1 MRFSSISTVLL
12 GLIGS
17 VSAFGGIAPDSR
29 QFRTLERHGLTVFKH
44 AATDSKLEYVTN
56 SGICETTP
64 GVGQY
69 SGYLSVGKN
78 HSMWFWFFEARHNA
92 EKAPLAIWLNGGPG
106 CSSMIGL
113 FTEHGPCHFV
123 NNDTEPSLNPHSWNE
138 YANMLYID
146 QPIGTGFSVGTED
159 VNSTA
164 QAAPY
169 IWKFMQVF
177 LDRFPKYKSREFG
190 LFTQSY
196 GGHYGP
202 EFADYF
208 LKKNDQIKKGD
219 AEGHKVD
226 MVALGINNGWIDPK
240 RQFKSYATYAN
251 RNPYKQILN
260 NKLFTRFIDAYNKY
274 CLPVINNC
282 TQLEGQDDEC
292 AEADDAC
299 NTQMYTNLEIAG
311 RTDFNVYDVRIGRD
325 DVDPPETFLEYLTRA
340 EVMDAIGANTRF
352 AECSD
357 TVYAN
362 MATTGDGARSYIGPL
377 ADVVK
382 RGINTLLWAGDTD
395 WICNWEGVL
404 WASYALEWPGQKKF
418 VAAPFSNYTINGTAH
433 GRYKTVENLSFLK
446 VWEAGHSV
454 PYYREY
460 LRHHPRIPADKR
472 TEPETALQV
481 FKQVMQKK
489 PIKGT

>member
-1 MRFSSISTVLL
+1 MRFSFISAAVL

-17 VSAFGGIAPDSR
+17 VNAWGGLTPDSPR
-29 QFRTLERHGLTVFKH
+29 FRTLERHGLTVFKH
-44 AATDSKLEYVTN
+44 AATNTKLEYVSN

-64 GVGQY
+64 GVDQH
-69 SGYLSVGKN
+69 SGYLNVGKN
-78 HSMWFWFFEARHNA
+78 HSMWFWFFEARNKP
-92 EKAPLAIWLNGGPG
+92 EDAPLAIWLNGGPG
-106 CSSMIGL
+106 CSSMVGL

-123 NNDTEPSLNPHSWNE
+123 GNDTEPRLNPHSWNE

-146 QPIGTGFSVGTED
+146 QPIGSGFSTGTED

-208 LKKNDQIKKGD
+208 LKQNDKIKKGD
-219 AEGHKVD
+219 VDGHKID
-226 MVALGINNGWIDPK
+226 MVALGINNGWIEPK

-251 RNPYKQILN
+251 RNPYKKILTD
-260 NKLFTRFIDAYNKY
+260 KKMRTALDSYYKY
-274 CLPVINNC
+274 CLPLMENC
-282 TQLEGQDDEC
+282 TELEGQDEEC
-292 AEADDAC
+292 AKADEAC
-299 NTQMYTNLEIAG
+299 NTQMFTNLVIASG
-311 RTDFNVYDVRIGRD
+311 TDFNVYDVRIGQN
-325 DVDPPETFLEYLTRA
+325 DVDPPDTFLEYITRA
-340 EVMDAIGANTRF
+340 EIMDAIGANTPF
-352 AECSD
+352 TECSD

-362 MATTGDGARSYIGPL
+362 MAKTGDGSRSYVGPL

-382 RGINTLLWAGDTD
+382 RGINTLIWAGDTD

-404 WASYALEWPGQKKF
+404 WASYALEWPGQKEY
-418 VAAPFSNYTINGTAH
+418 VAANFSNYNVDGKPR
-433 GRYKTVENLSFLK
+433 GRYKTVDNLSFLK
-446 VWEAGHSV
+446 VWGAGHSV
-454 PYYREY
+454 PYYQ
-460 LRHHPRIPADKR
+460 
-472 TEPETALQV
+472 PETALQV

-489 PIKGT
+489 AIKST

>member
-1 MRFSSISTVLL
+1 MRFSSISSISTALL

-44 AATDSKLEYVTN
+44 AATNSKLEYVTN

-123 NNDTEPSLNPHSWNE
+123 NNDTEPNLNPHSWNE

-177 LDRFPKYKSREFG
+177 MDRFPKYKSREFG

-208 LKKNDQIKKGD
+208 LKKNDQIEKGD
-219 AEGHKVD
+219 AEGHKID

-251 RNPYKQILN
+251 RNPYKQILG
-260 NKLFTRFIDAYNKY
+260 NKLLTRFINAYNKY

-311 RTDFNVYDVRIGRD
+311 RTDFNVYDVR
-325 DVDPPETFLEYLTRA
+325 
-340 EVMDAIGANTRF
+340 
-352 AECSD
+352 
-357 TVYAN
+357 
-362 MATTGDGARSYIGPL
+362 ARSYVGPL

-418 VAAPFSNYTINGTAH
+418 VAAPFSNYTVNGTAH

-454 PYYREY
+454 PYYQ
-460 LRHHPRIPADKR
+460 
-472 TEPETALQV
+472 PETALQV

>member
-1 MRFSSISTVLL
+1 MRFSFISTALL
-12 GLIGS
+12 GLVSS
-17 VSAFGGIAPDSR
+17 VNAWGGMTPDSK
-29 QFRTLERHGLTVFKH
+29 QFRTLERHGLTAFQH
-44 AATDSKLEYVTN
+44 AATNSKLEYVTN

-78 HSMWFWFFEARHNA
+78 HSMWFWFFEARNNA
-92 EKAPLAIWLNGGPG
+92 EDAPLAIWLNGGPG

-146 QPIGTGFSVGTED
+146 QPIGSGFSVGTED

-169 IWKFMQVF
+169 IWKFMQAF
-177 LDRFPKYKSREFG
+177 LDKFPKYKSREFG

-208 LKKNDQIKKGD
+208 LKKNDKIDKGD
-219 AEGHKVD
+219 IDGHKLD
-226 MVALGINNGWIDPK
+226 MVALGINNGWIDPE

-251 RNPYKQILN
+251 RNPYKKILDK
-260 NKLFTRFIDAYNKY
+260 KLLTRFIDLYDEY
-274 CLPVINNC
+274 CLPALKNC
-282 TQLEGQDDEC
+282 TKLEGQDKEC
-292 AEADDAC
+292 AKADDVC
-299 NTQMYTNLEIAG
+299 NTQMFTNLEIAS

-325 DVDPPETFLEYLTRA
+325 DVDPPENFLEYITRA
-340 EVMDAIGANTRF
+340 DIMDAIGANTRF
-352 AECSD
+352 TECSD
-357 TVYAN
+357 TVFAN
-362 MATTGDGARSYIGPL
+362 MVTTGDGARSYVERL

-382 RGINTLLWAGDTD
+382 RGINTVIWAGDTD

-418 VAAPFSNYTINGTAH
+418 VAAPFSNYTVDGKAH

-454 PYYREY
+454 AYYQ
-460 LRHHPRIPADKR
+460 
-472 TEPETALQV
+472 PETALQV
-481 FKQVMQKK
+481 FKQAMQKK
-489 PIKGT
+489 PIKAT